1 MTVVAPSALP
11 DLPDTTGHG
20 MLDLH
25 HLPEPQRRTRTR
37 VAVAITLAALAWL
50 GAVAFLSQYRPS
62 QVGALIGALAPHA
75 TLYWAATAAAV
86 TLAAALAVARR
97 LEAAAAAA
105 MVAAFLLGHTLFA
118 LPVLQ
123 DRIRMPFPLR
133 TTQDAIDF
141 SLFRLTYLLA
151 LAVPMLLVLLV
162 GNRLVLRSTH
172 AFALGVGNWGV
183 RSSDITQRSP
193 RSTWRAHLLGFALFA
208 LVLFVIGQAF
218 TGFAHLRSGV
228 LLSMLPAVL
237 LAALVNAGVEE
248 VIYRGLL
255 QPAFVRLAGV
265 AAGIWTTA
273 LTFGLMHWGLSV
285 GVVAALPTSLAIGVG
300 SVLWGK
306 AALET
311 RGLSWVWIAHAMV
324 DVAIMSA
331 FMIGRPG

>member
-1 MTVVAPSALP
+1 MTTVQPSASSA
-11 DLPDTTGHG
+11 LPDTTGHG

-25 HLPEPQRRTRTR
+25 HLPEPTSRTRAR
-37 VAVAITLAALAWL
+37 VALAVGLGVLAWL

-62 QVGALIGALAPHA
+62 QVGALLGAVAPHA
-75 TLYWAATAAAV
+75 ALYWAATAAALV
-86 TLAAALAVARR
+86 LAGALAAARR
-97 LEAAAAAA
+97 LESAAAAA

-141 SLFRLTYLLA
+141 SIFRLAYLLA
-151 LAVPMLLVLLV
+151 LAAPMMLVLLV
-162 GNRLVLRSTH
+162 GYRLVLRSTD

-193 RSTWRAHLLGFALFA
+193 RSTWRAHLIGFGLFA
-208 LVLFVIGQAF
+208 VVLFIMGQAF

-228 LLSMLPAVL
+228 LLSTLPAVL

-331 FMIGRPG
+331 FMIGRA